1 MKLVSIS
8 AVRLVIIVMVAY
20 VIVLVQ
26 SDSTFIFLAPVSST
40 NVKTL
45 NVTGNKLF
53 DELLTNRNGS
63 GRILVIRTSL
73 RFTFKFFTEVLFL
86 SIILCLANTGIVNVL
101 VSTLYSKPDEVTG
114 YECGLYSTKGGR
126 LKDRISFYTV
136 GLTMMIFDVEVVLT
150 FAFLLSLTFATTSS
164 FLSVGIFVV
173 ILGLDLFQELYS
185 QGSLVKN

>member
-1 MKLVSIS
+1 ML
-8 AVRLVIIVMVAY
+8 AVGGLPVFNVVVVKFYINCMVAINRCM
-20 VIVLVQ
+20 IVLVLILIYT
-26 SDSTFIFLAPVSST
+26 S
-40 NVKTL
+40 
-45 NVTGNKLF
+45 
-53 DELLTNRNGS
+53 LTVNYS
-63 GRILVIRTSL
+63 YLRIIRLTWFYSITRHRTSL

-101 VSTLYSKPDEVTG
+101 VSTLNSKPDEVTG

-173 ILGLDLFQELYS
+173 ILGLDLF
-185 QGSLVKN
+185 

>member
-1 MKLVSIS
+1 M
-8 AVRLVIIVMVAY
+8 A
-20 VIVLVQ
+20 
-26 SDSTFIFLAPVSST
+26 
-40 NVKTL
+40 
-45 NVTGNKLF
+45 
-53 DELLTNRNGS
+53 
-63 GRILVIRTSL
+63 
-73 RFTFKFFTEVLFL
+73 FTFKFFTEVLFL

-173 ILGLDLFQELYS
+173 ILGLDLFLGNVIKWIRGRLHVFIPLDSKFMTYRYPYR
-185 QGSLVKN
+185 

>member
-1 MKLVSIS
+1 MNNYGTQRHHLDRSYGYQLLEINLCHGLEIS
-8 AVRLVIIVMVAY
+8 
-20 VIVLVQ
+20 
-26 SDSTFIFLAPVSST
+26 F
-40 NVKTL
+40 
-45 NVTGNKLF
+45 
-53 DELLTNRNGS
+53 
-63 GRILVIRTSL
+63 RTSPGL
-73 RFTFKFFTEVLFL
+73 KITFKFFTEVLFL

-173 ILGLDLFQELYS
+173 ILGLDLF
-185 QGSLVKN
+185 